1 MLALANLLLTN
12 QFMKPFIFTL
22 IFSTLFICNYFAQ
35 VEKVQFELEKTSFKM
50 SLNSGLYKSRLS
62 GSSEKENSFRNFS
75 IFAQVYFPF
84 KRSLDK
90 PESFNQSTKDSNFF
104 DRLFTTSPVAVFH
117 LTEKGGNAI
126 GMGQELSF
134 KIAKKTFLKSQIAVV
149 WVESNSQRNDGL
161 QSGLN
166 FHHFW
171 HFCSYI
177 NSKTYLSIGY
187 NHISNGKIFSKE
199 VGCLFDMV
207 VVGIAHSFTK

>member
-1 MLALANLLLTN
+1 MVSFLVFNS
-12 QFMKPFIFTL
+12 I
-22 IFSTLFICNYFAQ
+22 
-35 VEKVQFELEKTSFKM
+35 KTDGGGDGMECWIPCVF
-50 SLNSGLYKSRLS
+50 G
-62 GSSEKENSFRNFS
+62 
-75 IFAQVYFPF
+75 IF

-90 PESFNQSTKDSNFF
+90 PENFSQSSSASNFF
-104 DRLFTTSPVAVFH
+104 DRLFTVSPVAVFH
-117 LTEKGGNAI
+117 LTQKGGNAFGI
-126 GMGQELSF
+126 GQELSF

-149 WVESNSQRNDGL
+149 WVESNSQKNDGL

-177 NSKTYLSIGY
+177 NSKTYLSVGY

-199 VGCLFDMV
+199 VGCLFDMM